1 MNKFE
6 AATNLIW
13 AVALTTMVSVVA
25 GSLAYHYTTVKVEA
39 MKNGYEPGVVPGVDG
54 VHWVKRREAEKP

>member
-13 AVALTTMVSVVA
+13 ASAFTISVIC

-39 MKNGYEPGVVPGVDG
+39 MKNGYELGLVPGVDTPQ
-54 VHWVKRREAEKP
+54 WVKRKEAEKP